1 MWIYSSYFR
10 PFQKIQQHLI
20 HPSIPLPSTVAW
32 NPLQFT
38 GTAGGEEAPSIRR
51 KGKERSIN
59 HLSFRSRKALHVFLP
74 QGLPPAGQKQHKE
87 CCVDFFKA
95 SDASLMSCRKL
106 PAHLL
111 NQLIRSMQ
119 KIPWIQGCLRN
130 LMGQPFASKACAFPW

>member
-1 MWIYSSYFR
+1 MKKPISIISTLPESPTKFD
-10 PFQKIQQHLI
+10 PSQ

-38 GTAGGEEAPSIRR
+38 GTAGGEEAPSIRKAR
-51 KGKERSIN
+51 RGQLTTYPSVAV
-59 HLSFRSRKALHVFLP
+59 ALHVFLP
-74 QGLPPAGQKQHKE
+74 QGFHAGQKQHKE

-95 SDASLMSCRKL
+95 SDASLMSCTRL

-130 LMGQPFASKACAFPW
+130 LMGQPFASKACAFPG